1 MYEVYHFEEQAKY
14 DREVEG
20 SGLFTEY
27 VDMFLK
33 GKQEASGWPSAD
45 MSTAEKDEY
54 VTEYE
59 KVEGVVLDKEA
70 IKYNSGKRAT
80 NKLLLNSF
88 WGKFGLHPR
97 CLLCFH
103 IRAPRHRHG
112 AISLRHHR
120 ASAVPLLAISGRGSH
135 RGRSAGL

>member
-1 MYEVYHFEEQAKY
+1 MLVARASTWLSSKTSAA
-14 DREVEG
+14 VATS

-88 WGKFGLHPR
+88 WGKFGESNN
-97 CLLCFH
+97 
-103 IRAPRHRHG
+103 HRVHK
-112 AISLRHHR
+112 LW
-120 ASAVPLLAISGRGSH
+120 VV
-135 RGRSAGL
+135 GLTF